1 MSAFGGKADVIQG
14 VAKSPLI
21 AISGH
26 RMRARERRE
35 TIPMAVGFLCE
46 LIQELSFFLKKFKP
60 IGACS
65 TYIPNG
71 ILFPGHF
78 IPAFFYD
85 GFSYL
90 KGT

>member
-1 MSAFGGKADVIQG
+1 MSAFGVRTDMFCYGSKG
-14 VAKSPLI
+14 PLI

-90 KGT
+90 NGT